1 MTIAFSIR
9 PNGRESKPDVVIT
22 ANPAGTP
29 AVVVPADGIGIY
41 VGNNLPA
48 YNHLQKLERISQ
60 LGQAAIED
68 SPNTITATQYGKFSV
83 AFDGSR
89 GTVAYA
95 DAPGADVASED
106 EVTLYIGENV
116 IDTASEYMTAA
127 VDYIQQVLM
136 EESKAA

>member
-1 MTIAFSIR
+1 MTIALSIR
-9 PNGRESKPDVVIT
+9 PNGRESKLNVVIT